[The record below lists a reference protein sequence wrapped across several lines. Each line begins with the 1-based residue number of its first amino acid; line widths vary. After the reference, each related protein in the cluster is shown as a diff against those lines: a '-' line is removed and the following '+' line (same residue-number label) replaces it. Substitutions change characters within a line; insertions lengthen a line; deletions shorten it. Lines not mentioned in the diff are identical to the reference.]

1 LIRWPHLGNPSWIP
15 IPSPSFASND
25 MLAVT
30 HFDKVAPLHC
40 PAQQGGFPPIA
51 PTRRSLAWVCL
62 LLVAMSV
69 CGCRSAPVTGR
80 KQFVIIPE
88 SQEIEQGAAAFQ
100 DIRSK
105 EGDASSSPAAELVKR
120 VGNRIAAVAKRDDY
134 QWEFQLLKGET
145 LNAFCLP
152 GGKVAVY
159 EGILPVCQTE
169 AGLAVVMSHEVA
181 HALARHGGER
191 MSQSAA
197 VDSLRQVVAMA
208 ASKQTE
214 LKQQIFMQAYGLS
227 TQYGVLLPYSRQ
239 HELEA
244 DQIGLMLMAE
254 AGYDPTEAPRFWER
268 FGQVGGGQGVEF
280 LSTHPSDGRRQQ
292 RLVDLLPEAQ
302 QIYARCENKIGM
314 GEPLPLSTPTTS
326 GSGSAE
332 LMSLSPTGAPQTSFA
347 PPATNSPFVAPPTIR

>member
-1 LIRWPHLGNPSWIP
+1 MNNPS
-15 IPSPSFASND
+15 
-25 MLAVT
+25 
-30 HFDKVAPLHC
+30 
-40 PAQQGGFPPIA
+40 PAQE
-51 PTRRSLAWVCL
+51 PTKRRAVILRGPFYPNARICSSISYVGL
-62 LLVAMSV
+62 LFLIVLSN

-80 KQFVIIPE
+80 KQLVIFPE

-100 DIRSK
+100 EIRSK
-105 EGDASSSPAAELVKR
+105 EGDASAAPAAEIVNR
-120 VGNRIAAVAKRDDY
+120 VGSRIAAVAKRDDY

-197 VDSLRQVVAMA
+197 VDSIRQVVAMA

-214 LKQQIFMQAYGLS
+214 LKQQIFLQAYGLG

-268 FGQVGGGQGVEF
+268 FSRVGNGQGMEF

-292 RLVDLLPEAQ
+292 RLIDLLPQAQEA
-302 QIYARCENKIGM
+302 YARSETKIGM
-314 GEPLPLSTPTTS
+314 GQSLPLPSEVSTPATVN
-326 GSGSAE
+326 
-332 LMSLSPTGAPQTSFA
+332 LPTVNTEA
-347 PPATNSPFVAPPTIR
+347 PATTFPSNPPPTLPSAGDTSQGYRVGSS

>member
-1 LIRWPHLGNPSWIP
+1 MTDYLA
-15 IPSPSFASND
+15 PSFAKA
-25 MLAVT
+25 LASLCGDLR
-30 HFDKVAPLHC
+30 F
-40 PAQQGGFPPIA
+40 IA
-51 PTRRSLAWVCL
+51 NNSWRSGLSWGLACL
-62 LLVAMSV
+62 VVVIS
-69 CGCRSAPVTGR
+69 CGCRSAPITGR

-105 EGDASSSPAAELVKR
+105 EGDASTSPAAEIVRR
-120 VGNRIAAVAKRDDY
+120 VGNKIAAVAKRDDY

-197 VDSLRQVVAMA
+197 VDSIRQVVAMA
-208 ASKQTE
+208 SSKQTE
-214 LKQQIFMQAYGLS
+214 LKQQIFMQAYGLG

-244 DQIGLMLMAE
+244 DHIGLMLMAE

-268 FGQVGGGQGVEF
+268 FGQVGGGQGMEF

-292 RLVDLLPEAQ
+292 RLIDLLPEAQ
-302 QIYARCENKIGM
+302 QVYSQCENKIGM
-314 GEPLPLSTPTTS
+314 GEPLPL
-326 GSGSAE
+326 
-332 LMSLSPTGAPQTSFA
+332 
-347 PPATNSPFVAPPTIR
+347 NN